1 MPQLFH
7 SAIDGHSYS
16 SQFLAFMNYAAVNAL
31 VHVFWQI
38 YAFMLGIYLGVGFL
52 VCGICI
58 GLALVYITKQ
68 FSKVVVPQ

>member
-1 MPQLFH
+1 
-7 SAIDGHSYS
+7 
-16 SQFLAFMNYAAVNAL
+16 MNYAAANAL
-31 VHVFWQI
+31 VHIFWQI

-68 FSKVVVPQ
+68 FSKMIVPQ